1 MNAQKPTRLAPKKP
15 SNPSLDSLTGKDDRW
30 LLIGAVGKPHGLRGA
45 FFVSGRSDPLPKGC
59 KQAVVGDST
68 STGTVHPIATASLLQ
83 DRPVMAF
90 ADVPDRTA
98 IELLRGSKVWIPRDS
113 VPVDDSAEYLWSDF
127 LGSEVFDAAG
137 LCLGRI
143 VDMTNYGASDIA
155 VIENSQG
162 ARLDMAFVDVYV
174 DMSFRGTDKRINL
187 LVESSVFA
195 EFWVK
200 P

>member
-1 MNAQKPTRLAPKKP
+1 LA
-15 SNPSLDSLTGKDDRW
+15 GKDDRW

-45 FFVSGRSDPLPKGC
+45 FFVSGRSEPLPKGC
-59 KQAVVGDST
+59 KQAVVGDSP
-68 STGTVHPIATASLLQ
+68 STGAVHRVAADSLLQ

-98 IELLRGSKVWIPRDS
+98 IELLRGMKVWIPRDS
-113 VPVDDSAEYLWSDF
+113 VPVDESAEYLWSDV

-137 LCLGRI
+137 VCLGRV

-155 VIENSQG
+155 IIEDRQG

-174 DMSFRGTDKRINL
+174 DMSFRGADKRINL
-187 LVESSVFA
+187 LVESSIFA